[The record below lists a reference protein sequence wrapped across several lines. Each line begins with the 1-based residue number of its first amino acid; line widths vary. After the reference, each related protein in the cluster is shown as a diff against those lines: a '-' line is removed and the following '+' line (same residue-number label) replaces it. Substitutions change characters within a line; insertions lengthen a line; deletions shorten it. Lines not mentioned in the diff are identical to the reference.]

1 MDEGDAVSDADVLS
15 TESGSGGTKP
25 LSDLTVIDLTSAL
38 AGPYGTLLLAGLGAR
53 VIKIEHP
60 EGGDRVRQ
68 APPFIGED
76 GTHIDR
82 HHAEDMSVGFM
93 NRARNKL
100 SITLDLKQPQA
111 LEVYADLVRKADV
124 VVENFSRGTSD
135 RLGVGYSFCSSIN
148 PRIVFCALS
157 GFGAEGEAGAGK
169 AFDAIIQAL
178 SGVMMASGMPG
189 DPPIKMNFPL
199 ADLITPLFGVI
210 GILSAVHRAQ
220 RTGRGE
226 FVDVSM
232 LGAMT
237 SLMACEPF
245 ATLERAGIPMRT
257 GNSVPRLAPF
267 GIFQSADGYIALAA
281 GDARMFASLAEAMGQ
296 PEIATDERFRDK
308 SRRTGNYAELDALI
322 EAWTKTRTTDELV
335 EELDRRN
342 VPVGPVR
349 YPQDAV
355 VDPRVLERGE
365 TVRIPHPI
373 FGEIED
379 VYGPGIPI
387 VFSDSDV
394 GLDRPAPLLGE
405 HNLEIFQDFL
415 GYSDEKLKHLEHDGV
430 I

>member
-1 MDEGDAVSDADVLS
+1 MSDDGGAQVSIL
-15 TESGSGGTKP
+15 GTGEKP
-25 LSDLTVIDLTSAL
+25 LADLTVVDLTSAL

-60 EGGDRVRQ
+60 DGGDRVRE
-68 APPFIGED
+68 APPFIGAD
-76 GTHIDR
+76 GTHVDR
-82 HHAEDMSVGFM
+82 LRGDDMSVGFM
-93 NRARNKL
+93 NRARSKL
-100 SITLDLKQPQA
+100 SITLDLKRPMA
-111 LEVYADLVRKADV
+111 KEVYADLVRNADV
-124 VVENFSRGTSD
+124 VMENFSRGTSD
-135 RLGVGYSFCSSIN
+135 RLGIGYAFCKEIN

-157 GFGAEGEAGAGK
+157 GFGAQGEAGAGK

-178 SGVMMASGMPG
+178 SGVMMVSGMPG

-199 ADLITPLFGVI
+199 ADLTAPLFAVI

-220 RTGRGE
+220 RTGEGE

-267 GIFQSADGYIALAA
+267 GIFKTSDGYVALAA
-281 GDARMFASLAEAMGQ
+281 GDVKMFASLAEAMGR
-296 PEIATDERFRDK
+296 PEIATDDRFRDK
-308 SRRTGNYAELDALI
+308 SRRTSNYQELDGII
-322 EAWTKTRTTDELV
+322 EAWTSTHTTDEV
-335 EELDRRN
+335 VAELDGRN

-349 YPQDAV
+349 FPQDAV
-355 VDPRVLERGE
+355 VDPRVLERRE
-365 TVRIPHPI
+365 TVPIPHPVY
-373 FGEIED
+373 GAIED

-387 VFSDSDV
+387 VFSDSSA

-405 HNLEIFQDFL
+405 HNDEIYRGLL
-415 GYSDEKLKHLEHDGV
+415 GYSEEKVKLLEQDGA